1 MGNLVGDL
9 PSVAPAIEVRRSS
22 SPSADSE
29 TKFDIHPE
37 HGAIPPPP
45 PRGEMLHTPLQP
57 SEDIDPT
64 HGVLPPPPPPSS
76 TGLTTA
82 RPETNGP
89 HQDILEPGMT
99 CMRPVPVNGELPVPQ
114 DSAMASGKVPFPQV
128 QSAQVLPL
136 VTWLHQG
143 KQLGRSLHSEGL

>member
-1 MGNLVGDL
+1 MGSFVGDL
-9 PSVAPAIEVRRSS
+9 FSVAPATEVRDGSS
-22 SPSADSE
+22 LSADSV
-29 TKFDIHPE
+29 TRFDIHPE

-45 PRGEMLHTPLQP
+45 PSGEVEHATVQL

-76 TGLTTA
+76 AGLTTA

-99 CMRPVPVNGELPVPQ
+99 TYMRPIPVNGELPVPQ
-114 DSAMASGKVPFPQV
+114 DSAMTSGKVIFPQV
-128 QSAQVLPL
+128 Q
-136 VTWLHQG
+136 
-143 KQLGRSLHSEGL
+143 LGPPSCYPIA

>member
-1 MGNLVGDL
+1 MGSSVGDL
-9 PSVAPAIEVRRSS
+9 PSVAPAPEVQDSS
-22 SPSADSE
+22 SLSADSE

-45 PRGEMLHTPLQP
+45 PRGEMQHVPLQS

-82 RPETNGP
+82 RPETIGP
-89 HQDILEPGMT
+89 HQTVLESGMT
-99 CMRPVPVNGELPVPQ
+99 CMRPIPVNGELPVPQ
-114 DSAMASGKVPFPQV
+114 DYTMTSGKVIFPQV
-128 QSAQVLPL
+128 QSGAP
-136 VTWLHQG
+136 
-143 KQLGRSLHSEGL
+143 SCYPIASS